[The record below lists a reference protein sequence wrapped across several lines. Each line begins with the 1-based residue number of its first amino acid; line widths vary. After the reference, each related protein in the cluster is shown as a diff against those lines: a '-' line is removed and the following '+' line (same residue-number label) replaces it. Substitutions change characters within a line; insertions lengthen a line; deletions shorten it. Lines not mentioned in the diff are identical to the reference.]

1 MLSIMS
7 SKFQSNLKVVA
18 LMSSMIKAV
27 VTSRFSILQ
36 IALGSEVQEERLIE
50 HLYE

>member
-18 LMSSMIKAV
+18 LMSSMIKTV

-50 HLYE
+50 QLYE